1 MSRYFG
7 ILQDHNMTEFSP
19 IYVID
24 DEEAIR
30 KSISFTLRTSGHQ
43 VRTWP
48 SGIAFLKDARHLPP
62 GCVLLDM
69 HMADMGGLE
78 VQADMAAR
86 GIRMPVIVITGRCTV
101 NTAVR
106 TMKLGAVSLLEK
118 PFERNALLNAIN
130 DALDQVSQPVRD
142 KDAVAAAKLR
152 LACLTPR
159 ELDVLNGL
167 ADGLPNKAIARDLD
181 ISARTVEVHRAHLMV
196 KLGVINF
203 PEALRI
209 AFAARL
215 GEQRARH

>member
-1 MSRYFG
+1 MSE
-7 ILQDHNMTEFSP
+7 LSP

-30 KSISFTLRTSGHQ
+30 KSISFALRTSGHQ

-48 SGIAFLKDARHLPP
+48 SGTAFLKDARHLPP

-69 HMADMGGLE
+69 HMADMDGLD

-86 GIRMPVIVITGRCTV
+86 GIRMPVVVITGRCNV

-106 TMKLGAVSLLEK
+106 TMKLGAVGLLEK
-118 PFERNALLNAIN
+118 PFERGALLQAIKGAFDKLSWPVSDR
-130 DALDQVSQPVRD
+130 DA
-142 KDAVAAAKLR
+142 AAAAKLR

-167 ADGLPNKAIARDLD
+167 AEGLPNKAIARNLG
-181 ISARTVEVHRAHLMV
+181 ISARTVEVHRAHLMD

-215 GEQRARH
+215 GEPQQPSR